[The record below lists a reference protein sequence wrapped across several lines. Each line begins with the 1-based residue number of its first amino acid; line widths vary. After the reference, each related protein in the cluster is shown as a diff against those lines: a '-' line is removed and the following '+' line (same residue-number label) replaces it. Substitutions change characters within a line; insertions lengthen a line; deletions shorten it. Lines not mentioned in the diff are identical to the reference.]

1 MSPIRPIILGAV
13 LVLSVAAGGC
23 SSGRDDAGTKVDETV
38 PVWVDQN
45 GPFTCPSDAP
55 VSPSIPPLCTAGPF
69 ERVRLSGHPLFAFLA
84 EAGWQLPSEFGTWVG
99 TARIVGRSVDDGGTV
114 ELDSIERT

>member
-1 MSPIRPIILGAV
+1 MSPIRPVILGAA
-13 LVLSVAAGGC
+13 LTLSVVAGGC
-23 SSGRDDAGTKVDETV
+23 SLGSDDAGTKVDETV

-45 GPFTCPSDAP
+45 GPFTCPPDAP
-55 VSPSIPPLCTAGPF
+55 LTSSNPPTCAAGPF

-99 TARIVGRSVDDGGTV
+99 TARIVGRSVDDGTTV
-114 ELDSIERT
+114 ELDSIEHT